1 MLALLSRYIVR
12 LVVLIL
18 LILGT
23 TFNATIVLAEENSAQ
38 PAKSSETTETV
49 VPSPKTESKSNDS
62 KTEKDSSS
70 KTTKQKSKVTY
81 PNPPHRYN
89 RKAIEKFDEEL
100 YGN

>member
-23 TFNATIVLAEENSAQ
+23 TFNSTIVLAQENSAQ

-49 VPSPKTESKSNDS
+49 VPSHKTESKNTP
-62 KTEKDSSS
+62 KTEKDSST

-81 PNPPHRYN
+81 PTPPHRYN